1 MDPLPSSQVAVLR
14 KEPACGTCRK
24 KCRKCDRKRPICD
37 RCRIR
42 GLHCE
47 GYPPR
52 FQFCEVLTAPS
63 RKKSSNVSSSSD
75 PGTSSTVSTFGESVL
90 ESPTVPETVIAVT
103 SSVEHS
109 VTESLDNNLLES
121 AEDLTQNSSIS
132 DYLSVSSPTN
142 TQYSTT
148 QVSFASPLV
157 PVPQLENEIIANQP
171 IMEYFERTLSQH
183 LTVQAQG
190 IENPFHKISALHSLG
205 SLLHK
210 EEVSNLEP
218 LEAEYILAIVLLLVL
233 HDVCET
239 GISANGA
246 HLTGVSFLCK
256 RMAYPANC
264 STRSKAG
271 IFFTSALSWLDML
284 RGFSGAEKLSY
295 SQDIRRCVR
304 DHGSLS
310 LHTLVGCPASLFYAI
325 GSVLAAGKA
334 SLAGELSCEKFKQVF
349 QAKVLDDAE
358 RFFRSWDPE
367 QVIYPTGHAEWKH
380 LAEAYRHACL
390 LRIMRFPDPYLL
402 SCNDPRIKESVAA
415 ILDVCSLVPR
425 DSVFFKRLL
434 FPIFLAGANTSSP
447 HQIHYAKWCISGI
460 KTATGFQHPAL
471 TKVLASVWN
480 ERKANP
486 FSLVDVCWMDFTCSE
501 QLRSQHA
508 YLFF

>member
-1 MDPLPSSQVAVLR
+1 MT
-14 KEPACGTCRK
+14 EPACGTCRK

-37 RCRIR
+37 RCRTR

-75 PGTSSTVSTFGESVL
+75 PGTSSTVTTFDESVL

-103 SSVEHS
+103 PSVEHS
-109 VTESLDNNLLES
+109 VTEPLDNNSLEP

-171 IMEYFERTLSQH
+171 IIDMSY
-183 LTVQAQG
+183 
-190 IENPFHKISALHSLG
+190 
-205 SLLHK
+205 
-210 EEVSNLEP
+210 
-218 LEAEYILAIVLLLVL
+218 LLLTNIKASFMPYLDFQYAICIFQETKVASTL
-233 HDVCET
+233 LQLPAVIGSQLYTLLGPYSCCYWYYTTYIKPYIYHYVCET

-325 GSVLAAGKA
+325 GQVLAAGKA
-334 SLAGELSCEKFKQVF
+334 SLAGELSFEKFKQ
-349 QAKVLDDAE
+349 VLDDAE

-486 FSLVDVCWMDFTCSE
+486 FSLIDVCWMDFTCSE